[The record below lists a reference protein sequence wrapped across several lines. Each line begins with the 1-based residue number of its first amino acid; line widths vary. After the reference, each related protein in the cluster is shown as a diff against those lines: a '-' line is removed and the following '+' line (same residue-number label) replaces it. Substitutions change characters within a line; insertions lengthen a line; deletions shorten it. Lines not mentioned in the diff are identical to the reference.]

1 MMEFPKTVLSLNP
14 EITDE
19 LIVEQ
24 IRKLRFGPE
33 LENLKCPHCGSKNVH
48 KYGKMHNRKYI
59 QRYYCKN
66 CEKTFND
73 LTGTILEKCR
83 LTPRKAL
90 LILYLYFTGNYSAS
104 RIAREVNIDVKT
116 AHTFT
121 AKARR
126 QAKFFQELIN
136 SLRRC

>member
-1 MMEFPKTVLSLNP
+1 MMGFPKTVLSLNP

-48 KYGKMHNRKYI
+48 KYGKMHNRKYV

-83 LTPRKAL
+83 LTPRPLPVLHRKL
-90 LILYLYFTGNYSAS
+90 LSLENSQRSSS
-104 RIAREVNIDVKT
+104 RR
-116 AHTFT
+116 
-121 AKARR
+121 
-126 QAKFFQELIN
+126 
-136 SLRRC
+136 